1 MRKARAVSAAAVAL
15 LVLMAAAFA
24 FLPGLVERRL
34 GRLGDA
40 TLPSVSEGARALH
53 RGLLVA
59 DLHADTLL
67 WHRDLLDR
75 GSRGHVDLP
84 RLRDGNVALQF
95 FTVVT
100 KSPRGLNI
108 ESNRADTDDI
118 TPLAFFQRWP
128 PRTWRSLLAR
138 ALHQAQRLHEAA
150 ARSGGRLVVLRTRAD
165 LDRLLERRRTEP
177 QVVGALLG
185 LEGAHALEGD
195 LRSLQAL
202 EDAGFRMIGLA
213 HFFDNEWAGS
223 AHGVAK
229 HGLTS
234 YGRALVAE
242 LERRHILL
250 DLAHSSPRT
259 IDDVLAL
266 ARRPLVVSHTGVRG
280 TCDNRRNLSD
290 AHLRAIA
297 ATGGVV
303 GIGYW
308 DQAVCGTDPAA
319 IARAV
324 RHALEV
330 AGPEHVGL
338 GSDFDGA
345 VTVPFDTAGLP
356 HLTDALLGAGVPTPL
371 VARAMGGNV
380 VRLLR
385 ESLPQ

>member
-1 MRKARAVSAAAVAL
+1 
-15 LVLMAAAFA
+15 
-24 FLPGLVERRL
+24 
-34 GRLGDA
+34 
-40 TLPSVSEGARALH
+40 
-53 RGLLVA
+53 
-59 DLHADTLL
+59 
-67 WHRDLLDR
+67 
-75 GSRGHVDLP
+75 
-84 RLRDGNVALQF
+84 
-95 FTVVT
+95 
-100 KSPRGLNI
+100 
-108 ESNRADTDDI
+108 
-118 TPLAFFQRWP
+118 
-128 PRTWRSLLAR
+128 
-138 ALHQAQRLHEAA
+138 
-150 ARSGGRLVVLRTRAD
+150 
-165 LDRLLERRRTEP
+165 
-177 QVVGALLG
+177 
-185 LEGAHALEGD
+185 
-195 LRSLQAL
+195 
-202 EDAGFRMIGLA
+202 MIGLA